1 MWSELLKTLLSVIV
15 IATSLNNQLGGDCVI
30 KQAEPFKTT
39 LELIQDDIAQKEEK
53 RKQNMI
59 KEIREALTN
68 TYKDKREKERIEQEE
83 RDFSLYYDP
92 DDVRIISG
100 ISKDRIRELLS
111 NTTYCNDE
119 VVDELYNLEHSDKP
133 INCLFVIAIS
143 KLESG
148 NGNSSLA
155 QSHNNLGGIKSRSGG
170 YQYFDSHS
178 NSIKSIGDLLV
189 NYVYE
194 YNIGNSIWQINTK
207 YCESS
212 DWSSKLI
219 KIINEMG

>member
-1 MWSELLKTLLSVIV
+1 MLKTLLSAIV

-30 KQAEPFKTT
+30 KQTEPFKTN

-92 DDVRIISG
+92 DDIRLISG
-100 ISKDRIRELLS
+100 ISKNKIMELLRD
-111 NTTYCNDE
+111 TTYCNDD

-189 NYVYE
+189 NYVYDKQ
-194 YNIGNSIWQINTK
+194 IGNSIWQINNL

>member
-1 MWSELLKTLLSVIV
+1 MLKTLLGAIV

-30 KQAEPFKTT
+30 KQAEPFKTN
-39 LELIQDDIAQKEEK
+39 LELIQDDIARKEEK

-100 ISKDRIRELLS
+100 ISKDRTRELLRD
-111 NTTYCNDE
+111 TTYCNDE

-155 QSHNNLGGIKSRSGG
+155 QSHNNLGGIKSRAGD
-170 YQYFDSHS
+170 YQYFNSHS
-178 NSIKSIGDLLV
+178 NSIKSIGDILV
-189 NYVYE
+189 SYVYE
-194 YNIGNSIWQINTK
+194 YNIGNSIWQINNL

>member
-1 MWSELLKTLLSVIV
+1 MLKTLLSVIV

-30 KQAEPFKTT
+30 KKPEPFKTP
-39 LELIQDDIAQKEEK
+39 LELIQDDIARKEEK

-92 DDVRIISG
+92 DDIRLISG
-100 ISKDRIRELLS
+100 ISKNRIRELLS

-170 YQYFDSHS
+170 YQYFNSHS
-178 NSIKSIGDLLV
+178 NSIKSIGDILV
-189 NYVYE
+189 SYVYE

-207 YCESS
+207 YCESG

>member
-1 MWSELLKTLLSVIV
+1 MWSELLKTLLGAIV

-30 KQAEPFKTT
+30 KQAEPFKTN
-39 LELIQDDIAQKEEK
+39 LELIQDDIARKEEK

-83 RDFSLYYDP
+83 RDFSLYYDS
-92 DDVRIISG
+92 DDIRLISG
-100 ISKDRIRELLS
+100 ISKNKIMELLRD
-111 NTTYCNDE
+111 TTYCNDE
-119 VVDELYNLEHSDKP
+119 VIDELYNLEHSDKP

-170 YQYFDSHS
+170 YQYFNSHS
-178 NSIKSIGDLLV
+178 NSIKSIGDILV
-189 NYVYE
+189 NYVYDKQ
-194 YNIGNSIWQINTK
+194 IGNSIWQINNL

>member
-1 MWSELLKTLLSVIV
+1 MLKTLLGAIV

-30 KQAEPFKTT
+30 KQTEPFKTN
-39 LELIQDDIAQKEEK
+39 LELIQDDIARKEEK

-92 DDVRIISG
+92 DDIRLISG
-100 ISKDRIRELLS
+100 ISKNKIMELLK

-155 QSHNNLGGIKSRSGG
+155 QSHNNLGGIKSRAGD
-170 YQYFDSHS
+170 YQYFNSHS
-178 NSIKSIGDLLV
+178 NSIKSIGDILV
-189 NYVYE
+189 SYVYE
-194 YNIGNSIWQINTK
+194 YNIGNSIWQINNL

-219 KIINEMG
+219 KIISEMG